1 MKIEKLY
8 NKLIFQNFFPIC
20 QNLTP
25 ALNKREGLRR
35 SLVQMCQ
42 QIFFPCPQAFQSHFA
57 IPWLRRPLNFFLQ
70 TCQNNLLHVFA
81 NIGHCLKKKADAV
94 WTCKFSGEFYT
105 IHGGKYYLK
114 SFHIKQKLSPRWV
127 IYYGQILLSVCVKEM
142 PLTAHEPGT
151 NPSQKIS
158 LNEIGAGKLDRPEIT
173 LLLLFANSCHMWIS
187 WFPPPILHPNKS
199 IISQEV
205 P

>member
-1 MKIEKLY
+1 MPTDFLPLSASIPISLCHSLASTTPQFFFYQHVKIIYYMYL
-8 NKLIFQNFFPIC
+8 PI
-20 QNLTP
+20 
-25 ALNKREGLRR
+25 
-35 SLVQMCQ
+35 LV
-42 QIFFPCPQAFQSHFA
+42 IA
-57 IPWLRRPLNFFLQ
+57 
-70 TCQNNLLHVFA
+70 
-81 NIGHCLKKKADAV
+81 LKKKADAV

-114 SFHIKQKLSPRWV
+114 SFHIKQKLSPGWV